1 MPSSSEVVT
10 RAAEKASLVDNLGD
24 KLGDSGSSW
33 FKVIEIGES
42 LSSGFVQVGADAGNE
57 DTEH

>member
-1 MPSSSEVVT
+1 M

-42 LSSGFVQVGADAGNE
+42 LSSGFVQVGADAGKE
-57 DTEH
+57 DTEY